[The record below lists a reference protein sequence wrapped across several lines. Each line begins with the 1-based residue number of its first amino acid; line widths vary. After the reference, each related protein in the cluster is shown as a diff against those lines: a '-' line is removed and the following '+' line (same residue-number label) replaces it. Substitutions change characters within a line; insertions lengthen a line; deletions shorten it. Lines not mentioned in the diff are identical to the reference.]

1 MDRPLA
7 RVVDTDPAVREQIKD
22 VFERHDV
29 VVLGVACAAET
40 MEVLRSR
47 PVRFLV
53 LDVRA
58 PGVVALDL
66 LRYAAQLQPAPI
78 LIPVAAAAEREQAV
92 QLVEAGAFDTLDR
105 PLHDGR
111 LQLMVHK
118 ALRQLSL
125 VEETRRLR
133 QDLQSREGYH
143 GIVGR
148 SPGMERLREQLS
160 QLSASDRPVWLRG
173 EIGTGKELVARSL
186 HERSERSA
194 KRFSM
199 VPCAGLGAQ
208 TRESQLGLDAD
219 GRVVPDGLLAR
230 LDGGTL
236 YLEDLP
242 GLAPDLQSRL
252 LKTLTGPGGTEGSP
266 IGNIRILASSTV
278 DPERL
283 VEQGRL
289 VEEAFAL
296 WGANILELPPLRD
309 RVQDIPLLARYF
321 ISTICTINHLPPIQL
336 AGEALHQLE
345 RHHWPENVQGLR
357 NVLEQA
363 VILCP
368 GGKIRLQDFPDWL
381 RESGSAHSAP
391 PGPARVSTRGQ
402 FRAEKR
408 EVVEA
413 FECSYLSD
421 LMEHH
426 GGNVT
431 AASEQAGML
440 RSALQRLL
448 RKYDLK
454 SAAFRLRHQAKSAG
468 ESTRH

>member
-7 RVVDTDPAVREQIKD
+7 LVVETDPAVREQIKE
-22 VFERHDV
+22 VFEGRDV
-29 VVLGVACAAET
+29 VALGVGSAAET

-53 LDVRA
+53 LDVSA

-66 LRYAAQLQPAPI
+66 LRYSARLQPAPI
-78 LIPVAAAAEREQAV
+78 LIPVAAAVERTQAM

-105 PLHDGR
+105 PLHEAH

-118 ALRQLSL
+118 AVRHLSL
-125 VEETRRLR
+125 LEESRRLR
-133 QDLQSREGYH
+133 VDLQSREGYH

-148 SPGMERLREQLS
+148 SPGMERIREQLA
-160 QLSASDRPVWLRG
+160 QLSASDPRVWLWG
-173 EIGTGKELVARSL
+173 ELGTGKELVARSL

-194 KRFSM
+194 KPFSS
-199 VPCAGLGAQ
+199 VPCAGLSPQ
-208 TRESQLGLDAD
+208 SWESRFGVNAD
-219 GRVVPDGLLAR
+219 GRLVPDGLLAR

-242 GLAPDLQSRL
+242 AVTPDLQSRL
-252 LKTLTGPGGTEGSP
+252 MSALTRS
-266 IGNIRILASSTV
+266 NVRVLASSTV

-289 VEEAFAL
+289 VEEAFTL
-296 WGANILELPPLRD
+296 SGTTVLELAPLRE
-309 RVQDIPLLARYF
+309 RVEDIPLLARYF
-321 ISTICTINHLPPIQL
+321 ISTICTINLLPPIQL
-336 AGEALHQLE
+336 AAEALQLLE

-368 GGKIRLQDFPDWL
+368 DGTVRSRDLPDWL
-381 RESGSAHSAP
+381 RESGSVPPAPLRRSEVSA
-391 PGPARVSTRGQ
+391 RRQ
-402 FRAEKR
+402 FREAKR
-408 EVVEA
+408 EVVDA
-413 FECSYLSD
+413 FERAYLSD
-421 LMEHH
+421 LMQHH

-431 AASEQAGML
+431 AASQQAGML

-448 RKYDLK
+448 RKYGLK
-454 SAAFRLRHQAKSAG
+454 SAAFRRPRQAKATG